1 MITCNEI
8 IKSYEEEIKTISK
21 NFNEKKATWKKQ
33 NFYIFLVFLLI
44 TTELLIACSIYC
56 YLVKYRAKRKHVL
69 PFYDTNNQLRQV
81 LY

>member
-1 MITCNEI
+1 M
-8 IKSYEEEIKTISK
+8 K
-21 NFNEKKATWKKQ
+21 KKATWKTQ
-33 NFYIFLVFLLI
+33 NFYIFLAFLLI

-56 YLVKYRAKRKHVL
+56 YLAKYRAKRKHVL